1 MPVLAAGA
9 TPGWTRPDRMGG
21 AIEVSHVSWRR
32 PGGPALF
39 DDVSFFVREGER
51 AALVGANGVGKT
63 TMLRLIAAEEPGYD
77 GTIRVDGSLGFMHQ
91 LVGSV
96 ADGQTVRDLFVAL
109 APDHLRR
116 AAHEVSQA
124 EAHLAGCATS
134 ERDRAGLRY
143 AGALARWG
151 ELGGYEEEVGWDDC
165 ATRAVGADLEAI
177 RARRLA
183 TFSGGEQKR
192 LALEYLFRSSHE
204 VLLLDEPD
212 NFLDIPGK
220 RWLEGRLR
228 STAKTVLFVSHDR
241 ALLAATSTRVVTL
254 EGRGAWIHGASFAT
268 WHDAHQAR
276 LARLEDQ
283 HRQWADERK
292 RLEVNLRE
300 MKRRA
305 ALNDANARR
314 ADAAETRLRHFD
326 EAGPPPE
333 RPPDQRIAMRLSG
346 GRTGKRVVIM
356 EGLELT
362 GMTFPFDA
370 EVWFGERV
378 GVVGVNGTGKSH
390 LLRLLAGEPIDHGGG
405 WCLGARVVPGHFAQ
419 THDHPELR
427 GRTVLDILAARDLT
441 RGPAMARL
449 RRYELDQCAEQSFE
463 TLSGGQQARLQILL
477 LELGGATLL
486 LLDEPTDNLDLVSA
500 DALQGA
506 VASFEGTVM
515 AVTHDRWL
523 LRSFDRFLVFHADGD
538 VTEEPVPDKSWA

>member
-1 MPVLAAGA
+1 
-9 TPGWTRPDRMGG
+9 MGG

-39 DDVSFFVREGER
+39 DDVSFSVREGER

-63 TMLRLIAAEEPGYD
+63 TMLRLIGAEEPGYD
-77 GTIRVDGSLGFMHQ
+77 GTIRVDGGLGFMHQ

-96 ADGQTVRDLFVAL
+96 GDGQTVRDLFVAL
-109 APDHLRR
+109 APEGLRR
-116 AAHEVSQA
+116 AAHDVREA

-134 ERDRAGLRY
+134 ERDGAGVRY

-151 ELGGYEEEVGWDDC
+151 ELGGYEEEVVWDDC
-165 ATRAVGADLEAI
+165 ATRAVGADLQAI

-192 LALEYLFRSSHE
+192 LALEYLFRSTHE

-220 RWLEGRLR
+220 QWLEGRLL

-254 EGRGAWIHGASFAT
+254 EGRSAWTHGASFAT

-346 GRTGKRVVIM
+346 GRTGKRAVIM
-356 EGLELT
+356 ESLELT
-362 GMTFPFDA
+362 RVTYPFDA

-378 GVVGVNGTGKSH
+378 GVVGGNGTGKSH
-390 LLRLLAGEPIDHGGG
+390 LLRLLAGEAIDHDGA
-405 WCLGARVVPGHFAQ
+405 WRLGARVVPGHFAQ

-427 GRTVLDILAARDLT
+427 GRAVLDILAARDLA

-449 RRYELDQCAEQSFE
+449 RRYELDQCAEQPFG

-506 VASFEGTVM
+506 IASFEGTVM

-523 LRSFDRFLVFHADGD
+523 LRSFDRFLVFHADGE